1 MHPRYIGT
9 VEPMSLSAGS
19 ATRAASE
26 TITSDGKRDRR
37 TILDVVGRGLA
48 FVLVLITLG
57 SCTSSPKP
65 EPTAT
70 RAFARY
76 FFVAPTDRGVLEV
89 ATGPASICYE
99 TQSYPAR
106 PISIVSKDDGAS
118 RPVATYKPKVGTFCD
133 RQVSAEVA
141 SRLIEDP
148 TAFLVTWS
156 PQVGEPVVET
166 KLIAQGS

>member
-1 MHPRYIGT
+1 M
-9 VEPMSLSAGS
+9 
-19 ATRAASE
+19 
-26 TITSDGKRDRR
+26 
-37 TILDVVGRGLA
+37 VGRRLA
-48 FVLVLITLG
+48 FVLVLITLF

-76 FFVAPTDRGVLEV
+76 FFAAPADRGVLEV
-89 ATGPASICYE
+89 TTAPASICYA

-118 RPVATYKPKVGTFCD
+118 RPVATYKPETGTFCD

-148 TAFLVTWS
+148 AAFLVRWS

>member
-1 MHPRYIGT
+1 
-9 VEPMSLSAGS
+9 VAL
-19 ATRAASE
+19 RALVPHGPSE
-26 TITSDGKRDRR
+26 QGRRWSEIAAERVASDGKRHRR
-37 TILDVVGRGLA
+37 TILDVVGRRLA
-48 FVLVLITLG
+48 FVLVLITLV

-65 EPTAT
+65 EPTTT

-118 RPVATYKPKVGTFCD
+118 RPATYKPKAGTFCD

-148 TAFLVTWS
+148 AAFLVRWS